1 MKNSD
6 RILHWAPRVLGIV
19 LAAFISIFA
28 LDVFGE
34 GYGFWG
40 TLLALIMHLVP
51 TFLIVGALL
60 AGWRWEWPG
69 GVLFIGLGSIL
80 YGHVTGQE
88 MDFVTYLLLIP
99 GPLAF
104 VGVLFLMNWF
114 QEAKYW
120 KKSSNRVKQVSL
132 LL

>member
-6 RILHWAPRVLGIV
+6 KILHWAPRVLGIV

-60 AGWRWEWPG
+60 AGWHWEWPG
-69 GVLFIGLGSIL
+69 GVLFIGLAVF
-80 YGHVTGQE
+80 YMVMFRRE
-88 MDFVTYLLLIP
+88 MEPVIFLLIP
-99 GPLAF
+99 GPLAL
-104 VGVLFLMNWF
+104 VGVLFLVNWF
-114 QEAKYW
+114 RNRNIG
-120 KKSSNRVKQVSL
+120 KSP
-132 LL
+132 